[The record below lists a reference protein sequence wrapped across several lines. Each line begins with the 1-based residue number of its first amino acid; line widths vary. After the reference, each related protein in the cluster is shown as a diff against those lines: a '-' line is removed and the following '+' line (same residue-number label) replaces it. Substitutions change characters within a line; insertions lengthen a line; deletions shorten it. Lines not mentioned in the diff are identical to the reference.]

1 MHEGGDVMP
10 AAFPDTDVVAW
21 SPLAGLRRM
30 TEARWLIDGVLQ
42 QDSTA
47 LVFGEP
53 GTFKSFMAMDMAVAI
68 ASGQP
73 WQGRQ
78 TERAVVIYLAAE
90 GGDAVHLRRA
100 GAQIARDVASEPI
113 PLALVQMRPRL
124 DEPAGFD
131 ALVALVER
139 ATGRDIADP
148 RPPWYDDYLTEAERD
163 ELEEQYT
170 LPDGR
175 MNGAGY
181 EEHLKRLAL
190 TRMTAAEKASALAM
204 VAADEAL
211 PSSPFWRTHEAQ
223 WRAIRHVL
231 LIVDTF
237 AQVAS
242 DDTKAVVSRYTQTM
256 RDLQDCARKAGLH
269 LSVLTID
276 HTTKAGDAYM
286 GSIAKEGNNDTM
298 MMVERIGAAKSLRL
312 SCIKQ
317 KDAPDFGPL
326 SLDMVPVTVEG
337 FSDGYGRPLQTLRV
351 TDGERTA
358 RLRRAV
364 GAEGDTAAARVLGL
378 LPDGECLHL
387 EELRGRFMG
396 LPDHKDKKADSVK
409 RTFRRAID
417 SLIEDELIELSDADM
432 VRAAT

>member
-1 MHEGGDVMP
+1 M
-10 AAFPDTDVVAW
+10 AIAFPETDIAAW

-78 TERAVVIYLAAE
+78 TERAFVIYLAAE
-90 GGDAVHLRRA
+90 GGDAIHLRRA
-100 GAQIARDVASEPI
+100 GAQIARGITSEPI

-124 DEPAGFD
+124 DEPAGLE
-131 ALVALVER
+131 ALTVLVEQ
-139 ATGRDIADP
+139 ATGRDIDSGP
-148 RPPWYDDYLTEAERD
+148 HTWFSNYLTEAELE
-163 ELEEQYT
+163 ELEEQYKR
-170 LPDGR
+170 PDGT
-175 MNGAGY
+175 MNGAAY
-181 EEHLKRLAL
+181 EAHVQRLAL
-190 TRMTAAEKASALAM
+190 PRMTAAEKASALAQE
-204 VAADEAL
+204 AACMAL
-211 PSSPFWRTHEAQ
+211 PWSPFRRTHEAQ
-223 WRAIRHVL
+223 QWAETRHVL

-242 DDTKAVVSRYTQTM
+242 DDTKAVVSRYTQTLG
-256 RDLQDCARKAGLH
+256 DLRDCASKAGLH

-298 MMVERIGAAKSLRL
+298 MMVERAGVAKSLKL
-312 SCIKQ
+312 TCHKQ
-317 KDAPDFGPL
+317 KDAPDFEPL
-326 SLDMVPVTVEG
+326 HLDMVPVTVEG

-351 TDGERTA
+351 TDGARTA

-378 LPDGECLHL
+378 LPDSELLHL
-387 EELRGRFMG
+387 EELRGRFMA
-396 LPDHKDKKADSVK
+396 LPDHKDKKADSVR

-417 SLIEDELIELSDADM
+417 SLIDDELIELNDADM
-432 VRAAT
+432 VKAVT

>member
-1 MHEGGDVMP
+1 MP
-10 AAFPDTDVVAW
+10 AAFPETDVAAW

-78 TERAVVIYLAAE
+78 TERAIVIYLAAE

-100 GAQIARDVASEPI
+100 GAQIARGIASEPI

-124 DEPAGFD
+124 DEPAGLE
-131 ALVALVER
+131 ALTALVEQ
-139 ATGRDIADP
+139 ATGRDIDSGPHTWFAN
-148 RPPWYDDYLTEAERD
+148 YLTEAELE
-163 ELEEQYT
+163 ELEEQYKR
-170 LPDGR
+170 PDGR
-175 MNGAGY
+175 LNGAAH
-181 EEHLKRLAL
+181 EAHVQRLAL
-190 TRMTAAEKASALAM
+190 PRMTATEKASALAQE
-204 VAADEAL
+204 AACDAL
-211 PSSPFWRTHEAQ
+211 PWSPFRRTHEVQ
-223 WRAIRHVL
+223 WAAIRHVL

-256 RDLQDCARKAGLH
+256 RDLQDCASKAGLH

-286 GSIAKEGNNDTM
+286 GSIAKEGNNDTLM
-298 MMVERIGAAKSLRL
+298 KVERAGVAKSLKL
-312 SCIKQ
+312 SCLKQ
-317 KDAPDFGPL
+317 KDTPEFEPL
-326 SLDMVPVTVEG
+326 HLDMVPVTVEG

-378 LPDGECLHL
+378 LPDGELLHL
-387 EELRGRFMG
+387 EELRGQFMA
-396 LPDHKDKKADSVK
+396 LPDHKDKKADSAR

-417 SLIEDELIELSDADM
+417 SLIEDELIELTDTDM
-432 VRAAT
+432 VRAVT

>member
-1 MHEGGDVMP
+1 MAVQ
-10 AAFPDTDVVAW
+10 FPETDIAAW

-78 TERAVVIYLAAE
+78 TERAFVIYLAAE
-90 GGDAVHLRRA
+90 GGDAIHLRRA
-100 GAQIARDVASEPI
+100 GAQIARGIASEPI

-131 ALVALVER
+131 ALAALVEQ
-139 ATGRDIADP
+139 ATDRDIEAC
-148 RPPWYDDYLTEAERD
+148 RHPWYGDFLTEAEN
-163 ELEEQYT
+163 EQLEKQYRR
-170 LPDGR
+170 PDGKL
-175 MNGAGY
+175 NGAAH
-181 EEHLKRLAL
+181 EAHVQRLAL
-190 TRMTAAEKASALAM
+190 PRMSAAEKASALAHD
-204 VAADEAL
+204 AAYAAL
-211 PSSPFWRTHEAQ
+211 PGSPFSRTHKAQ
-223 WRAIRHVL
+223 WREIRHVL

-256 RDLQDCARKAGLH
+256 RDLQDCASKAGLH

-286 GSIAKEGNNDTM
+286 GTIAKEGNNDTM
-298 MMVERIGAAKSLRL
+298 MMVERAGVAKSLKL
-312 SCIKQ
+312 TCHKQ
-317 KDAPDFGPL
+317 KDAPDFEPL
-326 SLDMVPVTVEG
+326 HLDMVPVTVEG

-351 TDGERTA
+351 TDGARTA

-378 LPDGECLHL
+378 LPDGESLHL
-387 EELRGRFMG
+387 EELRGRFMA

-417 SLIEDELIELSDADM
+417 SLIEDELIELNDADM
-432 VRAAT
+432 VKAVT

>member
-1 MHEGGDVMP
+1 MAIE
-10 AAFPDTDVVAW
+10 FPETDIAAW

-78 TERAVVIYLAAE
+78 TERAFVIYLAAE
-90 GGDAVHLRRA
+90 GGDAIHLRRA
-100 GAQIARDVASEPI
+100 GAQIARGIASEPI

-131 ALVALVER
+131 ALAALVEQ
-139 ATGRDIADP
+139 ATDRDIEAC
-148 RPPWYDDYLTEAERD
+148 RHPWYGDFLTEAEN
-163 ELEEQYT
+163 EQLEKQYRR
-170 LPDGR
+170 PDGKL
-175 MNGAGY
+175 NGAAH
-181 EEHLKRLAL
+181 EAHVQRLAL
-190 TRMTAAEKASALAM
+190 PRMSAAEKASALAHD
-204 VAADEAL
+204 AAYAAL
-211 PSSPFWRTHEAQ
+211 PGSPFSRTHKAQ
-223 WRAIRHVL
+223 WREIRHVL

-242 DDTKAVVSRYTQTM
+242 DDTKAVVSRYTQTLG
-256 RDLQDCARKAGLH
+256 DLRDCASKAGLH

-276 HTTKAGDAYM
+276 HTTKTGDAYM

-298 MMVERIGAAKSLRL
+298 MMVERAGVAKSLKL
-312 SCIKQ
+312 TCHKQ
-317 KDAPDFGPL
+317 KDAPDFEPL
-326 SLDMVPVTVEG
+326 HLDMVPVTVEG

-351 TDGERTA
+351 TDGARTA

-378 LPDGECLHL
+378 LPDGELLHL
-387 EELRGRFMG
+387 EELRGRFMA

-417 SLIEDELIELSDADM
+417 SLIEDELIELNDADM
-432 VRAAT
+432 VKAVT